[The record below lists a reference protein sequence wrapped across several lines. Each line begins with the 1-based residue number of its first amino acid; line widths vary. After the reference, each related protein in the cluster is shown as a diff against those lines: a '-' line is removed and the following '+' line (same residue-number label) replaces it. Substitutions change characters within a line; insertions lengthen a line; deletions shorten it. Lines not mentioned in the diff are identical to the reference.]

1 MIVLSKENIIY
12 MREDI
17 IDEKLKLI
25 QKTKFFTIDSSLKFD
40 LRQSG
45 TDKSVEDFFSLVS
58 LQETDPLINM
68 LIKKQNYFE
77 LINLVAK
84 KQSGK
89 LKKNFLEKFNL
100 KKE

>member
-40 LRQSG
+40 LR
-45 TDKSVEDFFSLVS
+45 
-58 LQETDPLINM
+58 
-68 LIKKQNYFE
+68 
-77 LINLVAK
+77 
-84 KQSGK
+84 
-89 LKKNFLEKFNL
+89 
-100 KKE
+100 